1 MKTTLCIIVLFTVF
15 TFACKSVTKTGNN
28 ASMTNDSFTLL
39 SATSQSW
46 TAGIPGGGSG
56 TEYYFNVKIKTS
68 RQLLFDSAWI
78 NDSAF
83 KIFLAKDKTPVSSE
97 PITFSK
103 GDTITLRVSEL
114 IHQNT
119 HTTSAKPPINFTGA
133 ALLSYMVKDKPAYFI
148 IKEITRLPSL
158 NRQ

>member
-1 MKTTLCIIVLFTVF
+1 MKTTLCLLALFTVF

-28 ASMTNDSFTLL
+28 DSMTNDSFTLL

-46 TAGIPGGGSG
+46 TAGIPSGGSG

-68 RQLLFDSAWI
+68 HQLLFDSAWI
-78 NDSAF
+78 NNNAF
-83 KIFLAKDKTPVSSE
+83 KIFLSKDKTPVSSE

-103 GDTITLRVSEL
+103 GDSITLRVSEL
-114 IHQNT
+114 INPNAK
-119 HTTSAKPPINFTGA
+119 TTKSNPPISFTGA
-133 ALLSYMVKDKPAYFI
+133 ALLSYRVKDKPAYFI